1 MKPSRVSH
9 NLMHITD
16 WVPTLLAAA
25 GKTDGKRQGK
35 KRMVDFKIDGKRLI
49 TRVKILENLTIFP

>member
-35 KRMVDFKIDGKRLI
+35 NGWLILRLMEKG
-49 TRVKILENLTIFP
+49 V